1 MDAQIRLRKEEYA
14 HGTEAQI
21 KRCSSKG
28 KDCTNKAQKGG
39 ACKRH
44 GAQINDAVAKDV
56 LIKSSKEES
65 ALGMGQISNDQF
77 FSTQR

>member
-1 MDAQIRLRKEEYA
+1 MMDAQIRLRKEEPA
-14 HGTEAQI
+14 KGTGL
-21 KRCSSKG
+21 RL
-28 KDCTNKAQKGG
+28 
-39 ACKRH
+39 
-44 GAQINDAVAKDV
+44 NDAAAKDV